1 MGSNA
6 ETRRSGVEGGAM
18 NHLALASLISSALVA
33 AAGIR
38 AQTRFF
44 EFFVPNIHD
53 PHTRRL
59 SDIIG
64 EMRS

>member
-1 MGSNA
+1 
-6 ETRRSGVEGGAM
+6 M